1 MPPFFITFAPLYLQN
16 THMSQLINYRLKNG
30 FGQVSNN
37 VMRDPEISLQ
47 EKAVYSYLCTYSDA
61 ITNQTYVGIAK
72 MANECGVSQSTIK
85 RILNSLESKRIIIRV
100 TRGSGL
106 TSFTNILK

>member
-1 MPPFFITFAPLYLQN
+1 
-16 THMSQLINYRLKNG
+16 MSQFINYRLKDG

-37 VMRDPEISLQ
+37 IMRDPEVSLQ

-61 ITNQTYVGIAK
+61 STNQTYVGIAK

-85 RILNSLESKRIIIRV
+85 RILDGLESKKIIMRV
-100 TRGSGL
+100 SRGNGL
-106 TSFTNILK
+106 TTFTNLLK

>member
-1 MPPFFITFAPLYLQN
+1 
-16 THMSQLINYRLKNG
+16 MSQFINYRLKDG

-61 ITNQTYVGIAK
+61 STNQTYVGIAK

-85 RILNSLESKRIIIRV
+85 RILDGLESKKIIMRV
-100 TRGSGL
+100 SRGNGL
-106 TSFTNILK
+106 TTFTNLLK

>member
-1 MPPFFITFAPLYLQN
+1 
-16 THMSQLINYRLKNG
+16 MSQFINYRLKDG

-37 VMRDPEISLQ
+37 VIRNPEVSLQ

-61 ITNQTYVGIAK
+61 LTNQTYVGIAK

-85 RILNSLESKRIIIRV
+85 RILDSLESKGIIMRIP
-100 TRGSGL
+100 RGNGL
-106 TSFTNILK
+106 TSFTNLLK

>member
-1 MPPFFITFAPLYLQN
+1 
-16 THMSQLINYRLKNG
+16 MSQFINYRLKDG

-37 VMRDPEISLQ
+37 IMRDPEVSLQ

-61 ITNQTYVGIAK
+61 STNQTYVGIAK

-85 RILNSLESKRIIIRV
+85 RILDGLESKKIILRV
-100 TRGSGL
+100 SRGNGL
-106 TSFTNILK
+106 TTFTNLLK

>member
-1 MPPFFITFAPLYLQN
+1 MPPFFITFASFHLQN

-37 VMRDPEISLQ
+37 IMRDPEVSLQ

-72 MANECGVSQSTIK
+72 MADECGVSQSTIK
-85 RILNSLESKRIIIRV
+85 RILNSLESKRIIVRV
-100 TRGSGL
+100 TRGNGL